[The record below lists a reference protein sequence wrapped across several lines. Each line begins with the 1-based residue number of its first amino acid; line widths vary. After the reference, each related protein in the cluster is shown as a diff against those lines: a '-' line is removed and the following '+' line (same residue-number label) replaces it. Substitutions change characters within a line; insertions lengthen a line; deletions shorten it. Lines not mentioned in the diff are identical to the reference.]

1 MVDFRKPKVAICY
14 DFDKT
19 LSPKNM
25 QDFEFIKNLGL
36 TEEEFWSVCANTSEN
51 SIADGILVYMLEMI
65 RVAKQKGIIIKKEDL
80 FNLGKNI
87 KFFDGVESWFQR
99 INNFAELIG
108 VEVEH
113 YILSSGLRQI
123 IMGTPIA
130 KFFKEIF
137 ACEYI
142 YDENNRPIWPAIAI
156 NYTNKTQFLYR
167 INKGILNVIDD
178 RVNDNM
184 EHELRP
190 IPFSQI
196 IYIGDSQ
203 TDIPCMR
210 LVMKNDGTAIG
221 VYQNDAN
228 KKYLKDLIRGNKI
241 NFIMKADYTQNSD
254 LEILVKDTMQNIKCI
269 NNLKLLNKIQKEN

>member
-1 MVDFRKPKVAICY
+1 MVDYGKPKIAICY

-25 QDFEFIKNLGL
+25 QDFEFIKNLGI
-36 TEEEFWSVCANTSEN
+36 EEQEFWDICANTSLS

-65 RVAKQKGIIIKKEDL
+65 RVSKQKGIIITKELL

-87 KFFDGVESWFQR
+87 EFFKGVETWFER
-99 INNFAELIG
+99 INKYADSIG

-123 IMGTPIA
+123 ILGTPIA

-142 YDENNRPIWPAIAI
+142 YDEDNKPIWPAIAV

-178 RVNDNM
+178 RVNENM
-184 EHELRP
+184 DHNIRP
-190 IPFSQI
+190 IPFSQM

-210 LVMKNDGTAIG
+210 LVMKNDGVAIG
-221 VYQNDAN
+221 VYQNEKN
-228 KKYLKDLIRGNKI
+228 KLYLKELISGNKI
-241 NFIMKADYTQNSD
+241 NYMMPSDYSENSD
-254 LEILVKDTMQNIKCI
+254 LEILVKDIMQKIKCI
-269 NNLKLLNKIQKEN
+269 NNLKLLNKIQKDN